1 MKKELET
8 FRQSQDTKPHQ
19 PSPSGA
25 NWWSKLVP
33 PLKVYPSAH
42 TFCPSVSPTQ
52 KITEIKNSQLRK
64 REQLLMDPRLS
75 DARAPV
81 ISKLAAFLFFFF
93 VHFLSDFFT
102 PYCSSYKINQFSICI
117 FKTS

>member
-81 ISKLAAFLFFFF
+81 ISKLAAFLFFFRPF
-93 VHFLSDFFT
+93 SLGFFYSLLFL
-102 PYCSSYKINQFSICI
+102 I
-117 FKTS
+117 

>member
-33 PLKVYPSAH
+33 PFES
-42 TFCPSVSPTQ
+42 
-52 KITEIKNSQLRK
+52 
-64 REQLLMDPRLS
+64 LS
-75 DARAPV
+75 
-81 ISKLAAFLFFFF
+81 LGT
-93 VHFLSDFFT
+93 HFLPISQPHTKD
-102 PYCSSYKINQFSICI
+102 N
-117 FKTS
+117 